1 MSNLAGWLAAA
12 VVAIVPGVALAQ
24 SDWPSKPIR
33 MIVPYP
39 PGGVTD
45 IVSRSLA
52 DKLGQRLGQ
61 PIVVDNRGGAATT
74 IASNAAAKAAPDG
87 YTIYGASTSLVIN
100 PTLQGQV
107 QYDWRKDFV
116 PVSLFSVTPFLLQ
129 VHAEF
134 PARDMKALLEQVKA
148 NPDKYN
154 MASSGIGAVN
164 HLAAEL
170 FRSSAGLKIG
180 LVPYKG
186 GAQAG
191 QDVAAGRA
199 EMMFSAVIEALPH
212 MQSGRTRAIAIS
224 SAQRLEAF
232 PDIPTVGEA
241 APEMKGFEAIFWQAM
256 VVPAGTPQPIVE
268 QLHAAIAAAGADKE
282 LKERFARQGVDIR
295 TSTPAELTAM
305 MEREEKRWGTLI
317 REKNIR
323 AQ

>member
-1 MSNLAGWLAAA
+1 MRQLTGWLAAA
-12 VVAIVPGVALAQ
+12 MLAIFPAVALAQ
-24 SDWPSKPIR
+24 GDWPSKPVR

-45 IVSRSLA
+45 IVCRALA
-52 DKLGQRLGQ
+52 DKLSQALRQ
-61 PIVVDNRGGAATT
+61 PVLVDNRGGAATT
-74 IASNAAAKAAPDG
+74 VASNAAAKAAPDG
-87 YTIYGASTSLVIN
+87 YTLYAASTSLVIN
-100 PTLQGQV
+100 PVLQTQV
-107 QYDWRKDFV
+107 GYELKDFV
-116 PVSLFSVTPFLLQ
+116 PVSLLAMTPFVLQ
-129 VHAEF
+129 VNAAF
-134 PARDMKALLEQVKA
+134 PARDMKELLAQVHA

-212 MQSGRTRAIAIS
+212 LQSGRTRALAIS
-224 SAQRLEAF
+224 SARRLEAF
-232 PDIPTVGEA
+232 PEIPTVEEA
-241 APEMKGFEAIFWQAM
+241 ADMKGFEAIFWQAM
-256 VVPAGTPQPIVE
+256 VVPAGTPKPIVE
-268 QLHAAIAAAGADKE
+268 RLHAALATVGADRE

-295 TSTPAELTAM
+295 TSTPNELAAM
-305 MEREEKRWGTLI
+305 LEREEKRWSTLI
-317 REKNIR
+317 RTRGIR
-323 AQ
+323 AE